1 MPTET
6 TAPRDI
12 TLTLIA
18 AAAENG
24 TIGND
29 GDLPWHLPDDLAHFK
44 RLTLGHTIIMGRKT
58 WNTLPAPLPKR
69 RTIVLTK
76 QETFTAKGA
85 EVAHNL
91 DEALALAEPEGS
103 ADVVGGGVVYRLF
116 MPIAHAIELTRV
128 HAAYPGDATFPAID
142 ARDWSLVSQTH
153 HPEDDRHAVSFT
165 FERWER
171 TAPTSPAMMGAG
183 E

>member
-1 MPTET
+1 MPTQPS
-6 TAPRDI
+6 APRHI

-24 TIGND
+24 TIGNN

-58 WNTLPAPLPKR
+58 WETLPAPLPKR
-69 RTIVLTK
+69 RTIVLTR
-76 QETFTAKGA
+76 QEAFNAQGA
-85 EVAHNL
+85 ETAHNL
-91 DEALALAEPEGS
+91 DEALALCEAEGS
-103 ADVVGGGVVYRLF
+103 ADIVGGGAVYRLF
-116 MPIAHAIELTRV
+116 LPLAHAIELTRV

-142 ARDWSLVSQTH
+142 AREWSLVSQTH
-153 HPEDDRHAVSFT
+153 HPKDERHDNDFT

-171 TAPTSPAMMGAG
+171 TAPTSSARTGAG